1 MPETA
6 VNEGAN
12 WTQQDDGSIWRW
24 DVAANEWLVWTQG
37 APGPQPPKGWI
48 KRQKKMQA
56 ESARKATQAE
66 RDVRKQNASSPPLPG
81 DERGQR
87 ERRAQPCSRS
97 ALPVSATEKALLGG
111 DQVMFGAPT
120 GTRTRDVMETGPLD
134 EIEAEGWRLET
145 AGYVFQPTGSQ
156 SRDRLLASGQVE
168 TIMGNVLGIYLF
180 RATDTAPSHL
190 PQPPTM

>member
-24 DVAANEWLVWTQG
+24 DVAANEWLVRTQG

-66 RDVRKQNASSPPLPG
+66 RDREKAEREFAASP
-81 DERGQR
+81 RG
-87 ERRAQPCSRS
+87 RARAARAAGATLFQIS
-97 ALPVSATEKALLGG
+97 LPVSATEKALLGG

-134 EIEAEGWRLET
+134 EIEPEGWRLET